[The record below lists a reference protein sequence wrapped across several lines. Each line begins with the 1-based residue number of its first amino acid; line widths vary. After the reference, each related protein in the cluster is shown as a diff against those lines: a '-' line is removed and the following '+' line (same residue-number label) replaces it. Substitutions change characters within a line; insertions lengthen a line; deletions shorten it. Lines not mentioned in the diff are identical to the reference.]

1 MVIAERMAQSDTPS
15 ESGDTESNELSLFER
30 LKILLRRR

>member
-1 MVIAERMAQSDTPS
+1 MVITKSMAQTDTPS
-15 ESGDTESNELSLFER
+15 ESSDTESNESSLFER